1 MVQVRAAQRGAG
13 RGGSRARLRRW
24 PMLALA
30 LLPAG
35 PATAAGHAVP
45 LPPPLVLALARG
57 GMTLPVPLLSGL
69 AQGGES
75 GQPQGAGGRDGP
87 LAGQLSPV
95 AAGGALAEASAAEAD
110 AANGA
115 GTAPAPVRPGRSSG
129 PPGEGPEAAAGVMRQ
144 VQGSRAL
151 GIGVVLAWGLAQW
164 EYGEQPLHAR
174 SEGWFGPDT
183 PEGGA
188 DKLGHLYTGYVVA
201 RGLAA
206 LYRDWGL
213 DPDAAARQG
222 ALSSLLLTS
231 VMELGDGFSP
241 YGVSG
246 EDMVMN
252 LAGAWAGRAL
262 ARHEAWRERVD
273 LRVEYRFNRD
283 AGDITTDYEH
293 ARYLVALK
301 PAGFQPWRGTPL
313 RWLELQAGYYAR
325 GYDTPQGQRRRTTY
339 AGVGINLPL
348 VLRQV
353 GLERGGTLL
362 QFYQPPDSSLRLEDR
377 R

>member
-1 MVQVRAAQRGAG
+1 MQARAAWGEAGEGQRQT
-13 RGGSRARLRRW
+13 RARPWLVI
-24 PMLALA
+24 ALA
-30 LLPAG
+30 LLPVG
-35 PATAAGHAVP
+35 TAAASGQAGA

-57 GMTLPVPLLSGL
+57 GMILPVPGL
-69 AQGGES
+69 AHEVEAGHGQGETGLGE
-75 GQPQGAGGRDGP
+75 PPGG
-87 LAGQLSPV
+87 LWLPV
-95 AAGGALAEASAAEAD
+95 AAKGVLADASAAEAG
-110 AANGA
+110 AVAVAGSAPAQERLGMGSGQGGA
-115 GTAPAPVRPGRSSG
+115 G
-129 PPGEGPEAAAGVMRQ
+129 PEVAAEAMRQ
-144 VQGSRAL
+144 VRRSRAL
-151 GIGVVLAWGLAQW
+151 GIGVVLAWGLAHW

-174 SEGWFGPDT
+174 SEGWFGRDT

-201 RGLAA
+201 RSLAA

-213 DPDAAARQG
+213 DPGTAARQG

-246 EDMVMN
+246 EDAVMN
-252 LAGAWAGRAL
+252 LAGAWAGLEL

-301 PAGFQPWRGTPL
+301 PAGFRAWRDTPL

-325 GYDTPQGQRRRTTY
+325 GYDTPQAQRRRTAY
-339 AGVGINLPL
+339 AGLGLNLPL
-348 VLRQV
+348 VLRHA
-353 GLERGGTLL
+353 GLERVATFL
-362 QFYQPPDSSLRLEDR
+362 QFYQPPGSSLRLEDSR
-377 R
+377 